1 MRAPSHRRGRGCA
14 ILLSLCFLTMTPAVA
29 QLHLA
34 HDGHDDEMDQSQG
47 DPPQT
52 DPSKMDHLGMDNSK
66 MDHSKMGKPPAP
78 PDRAKAPPEKARKL
92 DKGAHRMPAHNM
104 SRHKTADTK
113 RKGRVPSGGAMPG
126 MEHGGHEMAGMA
138 HGAMK
143 GFLGPYPMTREG
155 SGTSW
160 VPDATPHEGLHQQL
174 AEWSV
179 MTHGNINLIYDNQG
193 GLRGGNKTFV
203 SGMLMTMAQRQLG
216 EGTIGVR
223 AMLSPEPFMGANG
236 YPLLLAT
243 GETAN
248 GRNHLVDRQHPHEL
262 FMELAATY
270 SQNITKNSSV
280 FIYGGLPGE
289 PALGP
294 PAFMHRTSGMDNPE
308 APISHHWL
316 DSTHITFG
324 VLTAGV
330 VVNDWKFE
338 ASTFRGREPDQYR
351 YDIERPY
358 LDSFSGRV
366 SWNPIQELSLQ
377 VSYGRL
383 NSPEQLAPSMNENR
397 LTASAIY
404 TKLFGDGHLWST
416 TAAWG
421 RKMLRPGE
429 TLDAFLIESSV
440 ILKNNVTLF
449 MRAERADE
457 NELTHDIPG
466 LDGRTFTVSKV
477 SVGGIYDFVRTER
490 VKFGLGGLV
499 SRYGIPGDLVNE
511 YGRDPTSYMVFGRL
525 KML

>member
-1 MRAPSHRRGRGCA
+1 MRAPSHRRGRSCVF
-14 ILLSLCFLTMTPAVA
+14 LLSLFLSGLTPVF
-29 QLHLA
+29 A
-34 HDGHDDEMDQSQG
+34 HDGHHDDDGPPTDASQV
-47 DPPQT
+47 DHST
-52 DPSKMDHLGMDNSK
+52 MDHSK
-66 MDHSKMGKPPAP
+66 MDHSKMAPQPKVPDGAKVAPVPVKTRKP
-78 PDRAKAPPEKARKL
+78 
-92 DKGAHRMPAHNM
+92 DKGAQR
-104 SRHKTADTK
+104 
-113 RKGRVPSGGAMPG
+113 MPG
-126 MEHGGHEMAGMA
+126 MDHGGRHGRSDPGMSGHDMAGMD
-138 HGAMK
+138 HGAMT
-143 GFLGPYPMTREG
+143 GFLGPYAMTRDG

-174 AEWSV
+174 ADWSV
-179 MTHGNINLIYDNQG
+179 MTHGNINLIYDGQG
-193 GLRGGNKTFV
+193 GSRGANKTFV
-203 SGMLMTMAQRQLG
+203 SGMLMTMAQRPLG
-216 EGTIGVR
+216 EGTLGLR

-243 GETAN
+243 GETAD
-248 GRNHLVDRQHPHEL
+248 GQHHLIDRQHPHDL

-270 SQNITKNSSV
+270 SQNITKDSSV

-330 VVNDWKFE
+330 VANDWKFE

-366 SWNPIQELSLQ
+366 SWNPTRELSLQ
-377 VSYGRL
+377 VSYGRI
-383 NSPEQLAPSMNENR
+383 NSPEQLAPSVNENR

-404 TKLFGDGHLWST
+404 TTPFGDGHLWST

-429 TLDAFLIESSV
+429 TLDAYLLESSV
-440 ILKNNVTLF
+440 IFKNNVTLF
-449 MRAERADE
+449 MRAERVDE
-457 NELTHDIPG
+457 NELTDDVIG
-466 LDGRTFTVSKV
+466 LEGRTFTVNKI

-499 SRYGIPGDLVNE
+499 SRYGLPSALATE

>member
-1 MRAPSHRRGRGCA
+1 MR
-14 ILLSLCFLTMTPAVA
+14 
-29 QLHLA
+29 
-34 HDGHDDEMDQSQG
+34 GHDMHSSAEAAQAAPGAAHSGHAM
-47 DPPQT
+47 T
-52 DPSKMDHLGMDNSK
+52 DM
-66 MDHSKMGKPPAP
+66 
-78 PDRAKAPPEKARKL
+78 
-92 DKGAHRMPAHNM
+92 
-104 SRHKTADTK
+104 
-113 RKGRVPSGGAMPG
+113 V
-126 MEHGGHEMAGMA
+126 
-138 HGAMK
+138 HGAMT

-193 GLRGGNKTFV
+193 GPRGGNKTFV
-203 SGMLMTMAQRQLG
+203 SGMLMTMAQRSLG
-216 EGTIGVR
+216 EGTLGLR
-223 AMLSPEPFMGANG
+223 AMLSPEPLMGASG

-243 GETAN
+243 GETAD
-248 GRNHLVDRQHPHEL
+248 GKQHLVDRQHPHDL

-270 SQNITKNSSV
+270 SQNITKTTSV

-294 PAFMHRTSGMDNPE
+294 PAFMHRTSGADNPE

-324 VLTAGV
+324 VLTAGLA
-330 VVNDWKFE
+330 VNDWKFE

-351 YDIERPY
+351 YDIERPT

-366 SWNPIQELSLQ
+366 SWNPTRELSLQ
-377 VSYGRL
+377 VSYGRI
-383 NSPEQLAPSMNENR
+383 NSPEQLAPAQNENR

-404 TKLFGDGHLWST
+404 TTAFGDGHLWST

-421 RKMLRPGE
+421 RKMLQPGE
-429 TLDAFLIESSV
+429 TLDAWLLESSL
-440 ILKNNVTLF
+440 IFKNNVTLF
-449 MRAERADE
+449 MRAERVDE

-466 LDGRTFTVSKV
+466 LDGRTFTVNKV
-477 SVGGIYDFVRTER
+477 SVGGIYDFIRTER

-499 SRYGIPGDLVNE
+499 SRYGLPSDLVTE

>member
-1 MRAPSHRRGRGCA
+1 MRASLHQRGCSCA
-14 ILLSLCFLTMTPAVA
+14 LLLSLFLTAPAIA
-29 QLHLA
+29 QHA
-34 HDGHDDEMDQSQG
+34 DHSR
-47 DPPQT
+47 
-52 DPSKMDHLGMDNSK
+52 MDHSGMDHAK
-66 MDHSKMGKPPAP
+66 MDHSRPAAPPAAKSAP
-78 PDRAKAPPEKARKL
+78 VKMRKRDKRAYHGPGH
-92 DKGAHRMPAHNM
+92 DM
-104 SRHKTADTK
+104 SRHRSARNTPPSTGADH
-113 RKGRVPSGGAMPG
+113 SGHAMT
-126 MEHGGHEMAGMA
+126 
-138 HGAMK
+138 
-143 GFLGPYPMTREG
+143 GFLGPYPMMREG

-160 VPDATPHEGLHQQL
+160 VPDATPHEGFHRQL
-174 AEWSV
+174 ADWSV

-193 GLRGGNKTFV
+193 GPRGGNKTFV

-216 EGTIGVR
+216 DGTLGLR
-223 AMLSPEPFMGANG
+223 AMLSPEPLMGASG

-248 GRNHLVDRQHPHEL
+248 GRDHLVDRQHPHEL

-270 SQNITKNSSV
+270 SHNITRTTSV

-294 PAFMHRTSGMDNPE
+294 PAFMHRTSGADNPE

-324 VLTAGV
+324 VVTAGL

-366 SWNPIQELSLQ
+366 SWNPIRELSLQ
-377 VSYGRL
+377 VSYGRI
-383 NSPEQLAPSMNENR
+383 NSPEQLAPSLNENR

-404 TKLFGDGHLWST
+404 TTPFGDGHLWST

-429 TLDAFLIESSV
+429 TLDAWLLESSV

-466 LDGRTFTVSKV
+466 LDGRTFTVNKISM
-477 SVGGIYDFVRTER
+477 GGIYDFVRTER

-499 SRYGIPGDLVNE
+499 SRYGLPSDLAPA